1 MNQVCDSPAAKVG
14 NVMAYAEIIRLPG
27 VKRLIVSN
35 IPSRFAYGMLTLSV
49 FFYVHEKTNS
59 VTVAGLAA
67 GVETAAASLGA
78 GFRGNLIDRY
88 GQTRPLMVF
97 VPCWALILSSLAF
110 ANTAA
115 QILTVNVFIGIFAP
129 PINLSTRPLWRMAV
143 GAERL
148 RTAYSLDTTLMNSTT
163 ILGPVVATYIALHFS
178 GRAALLV
185 TATLMLGGGILMIT
199 MPLSRQWV
207 PEPQSGNSL
216 SLWKHKPFVIMAGE
230 GLIFGLGWGI
240 LDISIPATATLNNTP
255 GLAAPL
261 LAILTGTSILAG
273 VITGMRKSSMT
284 ALSGFRRA
292 SVVAALTTIPLSFV
306 PFGWPLGVALAA
318 LGFAIGFA
326 QIYHMEVLEAVRPL
340 GSATSAQAW
349 LWAVEGSAMALGVSG
364 GGWIVEKYDTHFA
377 LLLVTIG
384 LCTSTLYIIFFASS
398 RLQAANKPLSDTEM
412 AQAISNL
419 EAAHE
424 Q

>member
-1 MNQVCDSPAAKVG
+1 
-14 NVMAYAEIIRLPG
+14 MAYAEIIRLPG
-27 VKRLIVSN
+27 VKRLMVSN

-59 VTVAGLAA
+59 VTVAGLAS
-67 GVETAAASLGA
+67 GVETLAASLGA
-78 GFRGNLIDRY
+78 GFRGSLIDRY
-88 GQTRPLMVF
+88 GQTKPLMIF
-97 VPCWALILSSLAF
+97 VPCWALILCLLSLA
-110 ANTAA
+110 NTSSE
-115 QILTVNVFIGIFAP
+115 IIFVNIFVGLFAP

-148 RTAYSLDTTLMNSTT
+148 RTAYSLDTTLMNATT

-185 TATLMLGGGILMIT
+185 TAALMLGGGILMIT

-207 PEPQSGNSL
+207 PEPKSENSL
-216 SLWKHKPFVIMAGE
+216 KLWKHKPYVVMVGE
-230 GLIFGLGWGI
+230 GFIFGMGWGL
-240 LDISIPATATLNNTP
+240 LDISIPATATINKTP

-273 VITGMRKSSMT
+273 VITGMRKSNLT
-284 ALSGFRRA
+284 ALTGFRRA
-292 SVVAALTTIPLSFV
+292 SCAAAISTIPLAFIT
-306 PFGWPLGVALAA
+306 FGWQLGIALAV

-326 QIYHMEVLEAVRPL
+326 QIYHMEVLEAVRPI

-349 LWAVEGSAMALGVSG
+349 LWAVEGSSMALGVSG
-364 GGWIVEKYDTHFA
+364 GGWIVEKHNAQFA
-377 LLLVTIG
+377 LLLVTLS
-384 LCTSTLYIIFFASS
+384 LCTSTIYIIFFASS
-398 RLQAANKPLSDTEM
+398 RLQAANKPLSDDEM

-419 EAAHE
+419 ESALE
-424 Q
+424 